1 MTRSESPQI
10 NSLSFTV
17 NTSCRFYKSIEDAY
31 SYANRTLLKLL
42 LEDQQLVPRLRS
54 LKHYFFL
61 SQSSFLT
68 HFLDLAHSEL
78 RKPAKS
84 ASIVKLQS
92 FLDLALNS
100 GSFDPLAHY
109 REDVKVTMAN
119 SGLYDW
125 LLKVVS
131 VSGAIGGEGDEFAGA
146 AAGAEAVDE
155 GGKDKEKEKKQL
167 QGTSLPT
174 LCLCFVT
181 DDQNPGIDALA
192 LDYTVKFPLSL
203 VISRKTILRYQLLFR
218 FLLHLKHVEQ
228 QLTAMWADHK
238 SSAWRTPVPTHTEF
252 ERWRTRVFILR
263 ARMLAFVQ
271 QILAFATFEVLE
283 PNWRSLEA
291 KLEKVKTVDQL
302 LRDHVDFLDTCLKE
316 CMLTSSKLLRVRG
329 SILPEHIRGLQK

>member
-1 MTRSESPQI
+1 MKTSSRRKWTWTTRSKPPQI
-10 NSLSFTV
+10 NSLPFTPD
-17 NTSCRFYKSIEDAY
+17 TIYRFYRSIEDAY

-109 REDVKVTMAN
+109 REDVKVTMAT

-131 VSGAIGGEGDEFAGA
+131 VSGAIGGEGEELAGA
-146 AAGAEAVDE
+146 AAGVDAVDE

-167 QGTSLPT
+167 QGMLLPT
-174 LCLCFVT
+174 LFLLYVT
-181 DDQNPGIDALA
+181 DDRNPRHRRFGTGLHRQVPSLA
-192 LDYTVKFPLSL
+192 RHLPQDDPSVPTPL
-203 VISRKTILRYQLLFR
+203 
-218 FLLHLKHVEQ
+218 
-228 QLTAMWADHK
+228 
-238 SSAWRTPVPTHTEF
+238 PVP
-252 ERWRTRVFILR
+252 
-263 ARMLAFVQ
+263 
-271 QILAFATFEVLE
+271 
-283 PNWRSLEA
+283 P
-291 KLEKVKTVDQL
+291 
-302 LRDHVDFLDTCLKE
+302 
-316 CMLTSSKLLRVRG
+316 
-329 SILPEHIRGLQK
+329 PP